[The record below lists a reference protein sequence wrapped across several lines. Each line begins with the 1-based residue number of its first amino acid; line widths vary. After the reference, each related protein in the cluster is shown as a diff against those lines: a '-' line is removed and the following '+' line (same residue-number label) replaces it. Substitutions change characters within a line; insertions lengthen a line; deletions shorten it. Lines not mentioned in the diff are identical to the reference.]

1 MRITLDIDDKI
12 LNTVISTTG
21 ASSKNKAVGIALWE
35 YIRMKHR
42 QELIQMIGN
51 YNDFILS
58 LEHLENLRNETW
70 KKTCR
75 HDSRSF

>member
-1 MRITLDIDDKI
+1 MRTTLNIDDET

-21 ASSKNKAVGIALWE
+21 AKSKKKAVETALRE

-51 YNDFILS
+51 ADGFGLS
-58 LEHLENLRNETW
+58 LEELERMRNEP
-70 KKTCR
+70 
-75 HDSRSF
+75 